1 MRKQSIREVVRLE
14 SMTNKFLRNDIPSP
28 CYVCDEAKLEQNLQL
43 MQYVQDKAGV
53 DIILA
58 LKGFSMW
65 STFPLVKQYLKGAT
79 ASAVWEAKLANYEMG
94 GEVHCYSPAYKQKD
108 IDQLLDLVHHLSF
121 NSINQWNQFKEQVSN
136 STVSAGLRVNP
147 ENQEADTPLYDPC
160 APGSRLGILA
170 AQLEGKDLTGIDG
183 FHVHNLCEC
192 DSFATERTLYAIEN
206 KFSEYLPKLKW
217 LNLGGGHLMTKDGY
231 DVEHLIT
238 VLITFKEKYP
248 NLRIIMEPGSAV
260 AWQAGALVAEV
271 VDIVENEQKILILD
285 ISATAHMP
293 DVLEMPYRPKITD
306 AGMPNEKAFTYKI
319 GGNSCLA
326 GDVIQ
331 EYSFA
336 HEVKAGERLVFE
348 DMLHYTMVK
357 TTFFNGVEHP
367 AIGILRKNGT
377 FDLIKEFTYEEF
389 KARLS

>member
-1 MRKQSIREVVRLE
+1 
-14 SMTNKFLRNDIPSP
+14 MTNKFLRDDIPSP

-43 MQYVQDKAGV
+43 MQHVQNKAGV

-108 IDQLLDLVHHLSF
+108 MDQLLDLVHHLSF
-121 NSINQWNQFKEQVSN
+121 NSMNQWNQFKEQVMQS
-136 STVSAGLRVNP
+136 SVSAGLRVNP

-170 AQLEGKDLTGIDG
+170 SQLEGQDLTGIDG

-192 DSFATERTLYAIEN
+192 DSFATERTLHAIEK
-206 KFSEYLPKLKW
+206 KFAKYLPTLKW
-217 LNLGGGHLMTKDGY
+217 LNLGGGHLMTKEGY
-231 DVEHLIT
+231 DVEHLINALT
-238 VLITFKEKYP
+238 VFKEKYP

-260 AWQAGALVAEV
+260 AWQAGPLVCEV

-293 DVLEMPYRPKITD
+293 DVLEMPYRPKITG

-326 GDVIQ
+326 GDVIE
-331 EYSFA
+331 EYSFD
-336 HEVKAGERLVFE
+336 HEVKPGERLIFE

-367 AIGILRKNGT
+367 GIGILRKDGT
-377 FDLIKEFTYEEF
+377 FDLVKEFTYEEF
-389 KARLS
+389 KARLSQPKVSAKQNFTL

>member
-1 MRKQSIREVVRLE
+1 
-14 SMTNKFLRNDIPSP
+14 MTNKFLRDDIPSP

-43 MQYVQDKAGV
+43 MQHVQNKAGV

-65 STFPLVKQYLKGAT
+65 STFPLIRQYLKGAT

-108 IDQLLDLVHHLSF
+108 MDQLLVLVHHLSF
-121 NSINQWNQFKEQVSN
+121 NSMNQWNQFKQQVMQS
-136 STVSAGLRVNP
+136 SVSAGLRVNP

-160 APGSRLGILA
+160 APGSRVGILA
-170 AQLEGKDLTGIDG
+170 SQLEGQDLSGIDG

-192 DSFATERTLYAIEN
+192 DSFATERTLHAIEK
-206 KFSEYLPKLKW
+206 KFAKYLPTLKW
-217 LNLGGGHLMTKDGY
+217 LNLGGGHLMTKEGY
-231 DVEHLIT
+231 DVEHLINALT
-238 VLITFKEKYP
+238 VFKEKYP

-260 AWQAGALVAEV
+260 AWQAGPLICEV

-293 DVLEMPYRPKITD
+293 DVLEMPYRPKITG

-326 GDVIQ
+326 GDVIE
-331 EYSFA
+331 EYSFD
-336 HEVKAGERLVFE
+336 HEVKPGERLIFE

-367 AIGILRKNGT
+367 GIGILRKDGT
-377 FDLIKEFTYEEF
+377 FDLVKEFTYEEF

>member
-1 MRKQSIREVVRLE
+1 
-14 SMTNKFLRNDIPSP
+14 MTNKFLRDDIPSP

-43 MQYVQDKAGV
+43 MQYVQNKAGV

-121 NSINQWNQFKEQVSN
+121 NSINQWSQFKDQVLQS
-136 STVSAGLRVNP
+136 SVSAGLRVNP

-170 AQLEGKDLTGIDG
+170 SQLEGQDLTGIDG

-192 DSFATERTLYAIEN
+192 DSFATERTLHAIDK
-206 KFSEYLPKLKW
+206 KFSEYLPELKW
-217 LNLGGGHLMTKDGY
+217 LNLGGGHLMTKEGY
-231 DVEHLIT
+231 DVEHLINA
-238 VLITFKEKYP
+238 LNTFKEKYP

-260 AWQAGALVAEV
+260 AWQAGALVCEV
-271 VDIVENEQKILILD
+271 VDVVENEQQILILD

-306 AGMPNEKAFTYKI
+306 ADMPSVKAFTYKI

-326 GDVIQ
+326 GDVIE
-331 EYSFA
+331 EYSFDQ
-336 HEVKAGERLVFE
+336 ELKTGDRLVFE

-367 AIGILRKNGT
+367 AIGILRKDGT
-377 FDLIKEFTYEEF
+377 FDLVKEFTYEEF

>member
-1 MRKQSIREVVRLE
+1 
-14 SMTNKFLRNDIPSP
+14 MTNKFLRDDIPSP

-43 MQYVQDKAGV
+43 MQYVQNKAGV

-108 IDQLLDLVHHLSF
+108 MDQLLDLVHHLSF
-121 NSINQWNQFKEQVSN
+121 NSMNQWDQFKEQVTQS
-136 STVSAGLRVNP
+136 SVSAGLRVNP

-192 DSFATERTLYAIEN
+192 DSFATERTLHAIDK
-206 KFSEYLPKLKW
+206 KFSKYLPKLKW
-217 LNLGGGHLMTKDGY
+217 LNLGGGHLMTKEGY
-231 DVEHLIT
+231 DVEHLINA
-238 VLITFKEKYP
+238 LIIFKEKYP

-260 AWQAGALVAEV
+260 AWQAGTLVAEV
-271 VDIVENEQKILILD
+271 VDIVENEQQILIMD

-326 GDVIQ
+326 GDVIE
-331 EYSFA
+331 EYSFDR
-336 HEVKAGERLVFE
+336 ELKAGDRLVFE

-367 AIGILRKNGT
+367 AIGILRKDST

>member
-1 MRKQSIREVVRLE
+1 
-14 SMTNKFLRNDIPSP
+14 MTNKFLRDDIPSP

-43 MQYVQDKAGV
+43 MQYVQNKAGV

-121 NSINQWNQFKEQVSN
+121 NSINQWNQFKEQVIQS
-136 STVSAGLRVNP
+136 SVSAGLRVNP

-170 AQLEGKDLTGIDG
+170 AQLEGQDLTGIDG

-192 DSFATERTLYAIEN
+192 DSFATERTLHAIEK
-206 KFSEYLPKLKW
+206 KFSKYLSTLKW
-217 LNLGGGHLMTKDGY
+217 LNLGGGHLMTKEGY
-231 DVEHLIT
+231 DVDHLIN
-238 VLITFKEKYP
+238 VLTIFKEKYP

-260 AWQAGALVAEV
+260 AWQAGPLVCEV

-293 DVLEMPYRPKITD
+293 DVLEMPYRPKITG

-326 GDVIQ
+326 GDVIE
-331 EYSFA
+331 EYSFDN
-336 HEVKAGERLVFE
+336 EVKAGDRLVFE

-367 AIGILRKNGT
+367 GIGILRRDGT
-377 FDLIKEFTYEEF
+377 FDLVKEFTYEEF

>member
-1 MRKQSIREVVRLE
+1 MA
-14 SMTNKFLRNDIPSP
+14 NKFLRDDIPSP

-43 MQYVQDKAGV
+43 MQRVQNEAKV

-79 ASAVWEAKLANYEMG
+79 ASAVWEAKLAKFEMG

-108 IDQLLDLVHHLSF
+108 MDELLTLVHHLSF
-121 NSINQWNQFKEQVSN
+121 NSLSQWRRFKDQVMQS
-136 STVSAGLRVNP
+136 SVSPGLRVNP

-170 AQLEGKDLTGIDG
+170 SQLEGQDLSGIEG

-192 DSFATERTLYAIEN
+192 DSYATERTLKAIDE
-206 KFSEYLPKLKW
+206 KFSDYLPHLKW
-217 LNLGGGHLMTKDGY
+217 LNLGGGHLMTKQGY
-231 DVEHLIT
+231 DIEHLINA
-238 VLITFKEKYP
+238 LNTFKHKYP

-260 AWQAGALVAEV
+260 AWDAGALVCEI
-271 VDIVENEQKILILD
+271 VDIVENEQQILILD

-306 AGMPNEKAFTYKI
+306 AGLPQEKAFTYRI

-326 GDVIQ
+326 GDVI
-331 EYSFA
+331 EKYSFD
-336 HEVKAGERLVFE
+336 HRLNPGDKLVFE

-367 AIGILRKNGT
+367 AIGILRKDGSFNLVKT
-377 FDLIKEFTYEEF
+377 FTYEEF